1 MSAGYAA
8 EYFLARTKSIRNMSV
23 ELWREGK
30 PALIETSEDLVLH
43 IPPRLIRK
51 NKDIKVTEIRAEIAM
66 RFSQIYDDIPP
77 LCQLVMKIVTMAT
90 RRGFFKLPV
99 GILWEALNDLI
110 DQGVNEQIMDVM
122 MEALVEICVL
132 KVEEKD
138 ERTVGFGLSQDTQ
151 KSDVVSIQSPALADI
166 VMDVCT
172 PVQIKSIATVL
183 IDRLEPIMSNN
194 FQVSLVI
201 ASLHCLLGQ
210 EKEFVKQLWVLA
222 HKDFKRKSAEW
233 SSHRVSKWREIVDDE
248 IRFAD
253 LEASDI
259 LGPDFQVNVQPLEK
273 IAPCMPMLKTYVA
286 PIALGPMGL
295 NLSLICRN
303 TYHEHGVFFGARSDL
318 KNQQLRSA
326 TSAAC
331 GQYMMQMTVVE
342 NFLRTFDIGAPH
354 EEIDSEMEMFSFLAN
369 AADRKGDVETKAVLL
384 VEEIVPRFIEHRLL
398 RLHKIVAKLK
408 KEDIAS
414 KQLFQGADPVLA
426 RAYASLQNEKRSRN
440 DAAQDALMI
449 LATSNWKAPHTPE
462 MLPLRYQQTIPNI
475 RDATLVRLTDVEAIM
490 LRHRQNIDDLEAFF
504 VTTALLHKAAK
515 DGLC

>member
-1 MSAGYAA
+1 M
-8 EYFLARTKSIRNMSV
+8 ARTKAIRNMSV

-30 PALIETSEDLVLH
+30 LALIETSEDLVLN
-43 IPPRLIRK
+43 IPPGLIRK

-99 GILWEALNDLI
+99 GVLSDALNDLI
-110 DQGVNEQIMDVM
+110 DQGVSDQVMDVI
-122 MEALVEICVL
+122 MEALVDICVL

-138 ERTVGFGLSQDTQ
+138 ERTVGFGLSHEST
-151 KSDVVSIQSPALADI
+151 KTDVISMQSPALADI

-172 PVQIKSIATVL
+172 PVQIQSIATVL

-201 ASLHCLLGQ
+201 ASLHCLLNQ

-222 HKDFKRKSAEW
+222 YKDFKRKSADW
-233 SSHRVSKWREIVDDE
+233 SSHTINKWREIIDDE
-248 IRFAD
+248 IRQAD
-253 LEASDI
+253 FEAADI
-259 LGPDFQVNVQPLEK
+259 LGDDFKVYNGQNMQR

-286 PIALGPMGL
+286 PVALGPMGL

-303 TYHEHGVFFGARSDL
+303 TYHEHGTFFGALTDC
-318 KNQQLRSA
+318 KNEQLRSA
-326 TSAAC
+326 TRVAC
-331 GQYMMQMTVVE
+331 GQYMMQMSVVE
-342 NFLRTFDIGAPH
+342 TYLRSFGIGAPH
-354 EEIDSEMEMFSFLAN
+354 EEVDSEMEMFSFLAN

-398 RLHKIVAKLK
+398 RLHKLVAKL
-408 KEDIAS
+408 S
-414 KQLFQGADPVLA
+414 KDVRAAEELFRGADPVLA
-426 RAYASLQNEKRSRN
+426 RAYRAMQREGRSRN

-449 LATSNWKAPHTPE
+449 LATSNWKAQYTPE
-462 MLPLRYQQTIPNI
+462 MLPLRYQQTVPNI
-475 RDATLVRLTDVEAIM
+475 RDATLIRLTDVEVIM

-515 DGLC
+515 DGLF